1 MTEIEPLSKRQARI
15 NQEGLVPGDKPGE
28 WVAPGRINMT
38 AIPMDAISVTPPPTD
53 GSSES
58 GLFAFSKR
66 QRAKRRIRDIIL
78 ADRQAIERQKQLKNE
93 AEQLVEAMTRDPGLR
108 QNIEGVVGRLPEE
121 EQAYVARVLR
131 EKGNPAGQVT
141 QNISAIRRAELE
153 KTKLFDAGYTPIGGG
168 LDDSM
173 MVTGEGIHFF
183 VAGMGNGDRDTVPD
197 AIFPFDAI
205 VNGRLTFEIVGR
217 DPRDQRASKRRLSI
231 FPETVRATD
240 RISGKTYE
248 LRGVRDADDVI
259 NTLLQAAQT
268 ITAGERA
275 EQETVKLLRD
285 HPEMLE

>member
-1 MTEIEPLSKRQARI
+1 MRRLESIQKEY
-15 NQEGLVPGDKPGE
+15 GLIPTRTPGE

-38 AIPMDAISVTPPPTD
+38 AIPMDAISVTPSPTD

-78 ADRQAIERQKQLKNE
+78 ADRQAIERQKQLNNE

-108 QNIEGVVGRLPEE
+108 QDFEGVVGRLPEE

-131 EKGNPAGQVT
+131 EKGDPARQVT
-141 QNISAIRRAELE
+141 ENVSAIRRAELA
-153 KTKLFDAGYTPIGGG
+153 KKKLFDAGYTPIGGG

-173 MVTGEGIHFF
+173 IVTGEGLHFF
-183 VAGMGNGDRDTVPD
+183 VAGMGNGNKDTIPD
-197 AIFPFDAI
+197 AIFPFGALTD
-205 VNGRLTFEIVGR
+205 GRLRFEIVGR
-217 DPRDQRASKRRLSI
+217 NPGDLRASKRRLSI
-231 FPETVRATD
+231 FPETVRAID
-240 RISGKTYE
+240 SGRGKIYE
-248 LRGVRDADDVI
+248 LRGVRDADEVI
-259 NTLLQAAQT
+259 NNILQAAQT